1 MAKARLYEFIVGVE
15 TSAQPDA
22 GTPTNPNDLVT
33 LSFVGGAAGTEIQET
48 PTGLVNNANTTFTLS
63 QTPNSVGGFKL
74 YLDGLLLDLTTHYTR
89 VGTTV
94 TMVTAPNF
102 GQSLRANY
110 RY

>member
-22 GTPTNPNDLVT
+22 GAPVAANDLVT
-33 LSFVGGAAGTEIQET
+33 LGFLGTEIQET
-48 PTGLVNNANTTFTLS
+48 PTGVINNANTTFTLS
-63 QTPNSVGGFKL
+63 QTPLSAGSFKL
-74 YLDGLLLDLTTHYTR
+74 YLDGLLLDVATHYTR

-94 TMVTAPNF
+94 TMITAPNF
-102 GQSLRANY
+102 GQTLRANY

>member
-22 GTPTNPNDLVT
+22 GIPVNPNDLVT
-33 LSFVGGAAGTEIQET
+33 LSSVGTETQET
-48 PTGLVNNANTTFTLS
+48 PAGAVNNANTAFTLA
-63 QTPNSVGGFKL
+63 QTPISAGSFKL

-89 VGTTV
+89 AGTTV

-102 GQSLRANY
+102 GQTLRANY

>member
-33 LSFVGGAAGTEIQET
+33 LSAVGTEIQET
-48 PTGLVNNANTTFTLS
+48 PTGLINNANTSYVVS
-63 QTPNSVGGFKL
+63 QTPLDAGSFKL

-89 VGTTV
+89 AGTAI

-102 GQSLRANY
+102 GQTLRANY
-110 RY
+110 KY